1 MTTSIQQIIDGIHP
15 INQAAV
21 AKAMERTAQ
30 LVMPPRALG
39 RLHEI
44 GERLCGIQGTLTPVI
59 RRKAVLV
66 MAGDHG
72 VVAEGISAFPQA
84 VTGAMIQTFLAGGA
98 GINAIARHV
107 GAEVWVADMGI
118 LPDLDAASLKNG
130 DRLLVRK
137 VGHGTRN
144 FARGPAM
151 TLEEAHKAVLT
162 GFELASSLIRKG
174 VDLIGTGDMGI
185 GNTTPSAAI
194 GAAVTGKSLDEMV
207 GRGTGIDDAGLSRK
221 REVIRRGLD
230 LNRPDP
236 RDGLDLLAKVGG
248 FEIGGIA
255 GIVLAGAHH
264 RKPVVIDGF
273 ISTAGALVACE
284 LHPRIREYLFAAH
297 RSVEIGHTAMLERL
311 RLQPMLDLQMR
322 PGSFTEAALGM
333 TLVEASLRLLR
344 EVKTFAEAG
353 VSPGGAS

>member
-44 GERLCGIQGTLTPVI
+44 GERLCGIQGTLTPAI

-72 VVAEGISAFPQA
+72 VVAEGISAFPQE
-84 VTGAMIQTFLAGGA
+84 VTGAMIRTFLAGGA

-107 GAEVWVADMGI
+107 GADVWVADMGI

-174 VDLIGTGDMGI
+174 VDLLGTGDMGI

-236 RDGLDLLAKVGG
+236 RDGLDLLSKVGG

-255 GIVLAGAHH
+255 GIVLAGRPSPQTGRRRRLHL
-264 RKPVVIDGF
+264 DGRGPDRPDHLP
-273 ISTAGALVACE
+273 AR
-284 LHPRIREYLFAAH
+284 H
-297 RSVEIGHTAMLERL
+297 RL
-311 RLQPMLDLQMR
+311 RVCRALLGRARPSPHAGLFEADADPQPGHATGR
-322 PGSFTEAALGM
+322 RNGRCARHE
-333 TLVEASLRLLR
+333 RHR
-344 EVKTFAEAG
+344 
-353 VSPGGAS
+353 GGYQGDDRGDDV